1 MAEVKILIV
10 TDTQVDFESGTL
22 GTAEAKAT
30 VPHIVDKIEKC
41 GQEDYI
47 ILDTKD
53 THEENYMDTNEGK
66 HLPILHTIRGTEGWE
81 VVQSIQNVLKKYG
94 AIDVL
99 KDKFGSTDLSSVVRV
114 LAQQK
119 IGRIITTGKE
129 MKIFIVGWCTD
140 ICVIT
145 NALLLKTAFPEA
157 EIIVDP
163 KCCAGATPESHE
175 AAITVMRSCQIIVI

>member
-1 MAEVKILIV
+1 MKEVNVLIV
-10 TDTQVDFESGTL
+10 TDAQIDFESGSL
-22 GTAEAKAT
+22 KSKEAQAT

-41 GQEDYI
+41 GQEGYI
-47 ILDTKD
+47 ILNTKD
-53 THEENYMDTNEGK
+53 THEDDYMDTHEGK
-66 HLPILHTIRGTEGWE
+66 CLPIPHTIRGTEGWE
-81 VVQSIQNVLKKYG
+81 VVQAIKSALKKYG

-99 KDKFGSTDLSSVVRV
+99 KDKFGSTDLASVVRV

-119 IGRIITTGKE
+119 IGRIITDGKE
-129 MKIFIVGWCTD
+129 MNIVIVGWCTD

-145 NALLLKTAFPEA
+145 NALLLRTAFPEA
-157 EIIVDP
+157 EIVVDP